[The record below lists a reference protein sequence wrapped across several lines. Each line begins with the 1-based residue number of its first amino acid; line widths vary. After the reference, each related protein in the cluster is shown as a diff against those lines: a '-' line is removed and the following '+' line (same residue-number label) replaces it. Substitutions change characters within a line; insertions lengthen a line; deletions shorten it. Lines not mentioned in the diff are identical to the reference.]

1 MNFMS
6 RRMFQAG
13 GGAIALGPYDILDK
27 KTGQITTVRPD
38 FINTPGFN
46 PYKILSDSSL
56 EKGPA
61 VQAILQ
67 QFKEKDAPQI
77 GPFQMGEDIG
87 TNIADLGFGVARAT
101 EPFIRGVSRAVGEI
115 TGIQGLK
122 NFGGKQKFS
131 PSIGLGGIDLFKP
144 TYESYVPTDEDRA
157 RGMLGLVKERDGS
170 ILDPI
175 TGAIDDL
182 TSEATDRSS
191 FDFRDEDM
199 RSKVSQADYDAMQTM
214 APTFDPYTD
223 PITPMLDELQQERID
238 LENRFAEE
246 DIQRPADIN
255 VDEITSLLNDIE
267 TPGFDLNKTEAD
279 SLLETTNK
287 FEGLSPDELKFE
299 LDKTK
304 LPGMDALDDQKA
316 QVAKQVKV
324 INQLEAAGIDP
335 DTYFNTARNPVSK
348 KLNEPGFFG
357 SDRFLNFI
365 RNVGAGL
372 AESGQMGPGLV
383 LGAAK
388 AAEERAARDIAKDER
403 EYEMEKLLAIEEK
416 KAEIAAAGGPETSL
430 KKLLRTNAQEMNAD
444 YNEVVSGSN
453 TLNTINRVKE
463 IVLNEDTS
471 SVKAFIGEIT
481 EKVGVFFDVNGKP
494 SKTGKKFEDLEPR
507 VRAKVLLNNIKQANI
522 REILGES
529 GKTISN
535 LDRQIID
542 ELVGSL
548 TLGTNP
554 IEVLETLSLT
564 ERSVLTNI
572 QAAQSRLQ
580 TNFTFAVEEGDYGL
594 SLIEN
599 NDSLIN
605 YIAALRKDPSTLPV
619 GKDYSNKYADV
630 TARRRKITLAEE

>member
-1 MNFMS
+1 MNFMN
-6 RRMFQAG
+6 RKMFQAG
-13 GGAIALGPYDILDK
+13 GSATALRPYQIRDKNTIVPETGQPIIYDI
-27 KTGQITTVRPD
+27 RPD

-61 VQAILQ
+61 VMTILQ
-67 QFKEKDAPQI
+67 QFKERDAPQI

-87 TNIADLGFGVARAT
+87 TNIADLGFNVARAT
-101 EPFIRGVSRAVGEI
+101 EPFIRGASRAVGEI

-144 TYESYVPTDEDRA
+144 TYESYVPSDEDRA
-157 RGMLGLVKERDGS
+157 RGMLGLVKERDGL
-170 ILDPI
+170 IPDPI

-182 TSEATDRSS
+182 TSAPTDRSS

-214 APTFDPYTD
+214 APSFDPSTD

-246 DIQRPADIN
+246 DIQRPADVN

-267 TPGFDLNKTEAD
+267 TPGFNLNKTEAD

-324 INQLEAAGIDP
+324 INQLESAGIDP

-357 SDRFLNFI
+357 SDRSLYFI

-388 AAEERAARDIAKDER
+388 AAEERAARDIAKDEADA
-403 EYEMEKLLAIEEK
+403 EMAKLVAIEEA
-416 KAEIAAAGGPETSL
+416 KAALKPGEQLKPKEKIDLAG
-430 KKLLRTNAQEMNAD
+430 QINAD
-444 YNEVVSGSN
+444 YNDVVSATNVLEVVA
-453 TLNTINRVKE
+453 RVE
-463 IVLNEDTS
+463 AIVLNQDTTGG
-471 SVKAFIGEIT
+471 KAIVQEFLT
-481 EKVGVFFDVNGKP
+481 KVGSVFNADGQPDPNGKGWDQLD
-494 SKTGKKFEDLEPR
+494 SRT
-507 VRAKVLLNNIKQANI
+507 RAKVLLNQITQKNI
-522 REILGES
+522 RDILGES

-535 LDRQIID
+535 LDRQIV
-542 ELVGSL
+542 ENLVGSL
-548 TLGTNP
+548 KIGKTDA
-554 IEVLETLSLT
+554 EVLEALNLT
-564 ERSVLTNI
+564 RQGINVNLENAV
-572 QAAQSRLQ
+572 SRLK
-580 TNFTFAVEEGDYGL
+580 TNYTGMKNYGDL
-594 SLIEN
+594 NLIGSPQIF
-599 NDSLIN
+599 DYIN
-605 YIAALRKDPSTLPV
+605 TGKLKDTI
-619 GKDYSNKYADV
+619 YSNQYASYSQPR
-630 TARRRKITLAEE
+630 TKITLAKE

>member
-1 MNFMS
+1 MN
-6 RRMFQAG
+6 RKMFQAG
-13 GGAIALGPYDILDK
+13 GGANALGPYDILDT

-67 QFKEKDAPQI
+67 QFKERDAPQI

-87 TNIADLGFGVARAT
+87 TNIADLGFNVARAT
-101 EPFIRGVSRAVGEI
+101 EPFIRGASRAVGEI

-170 ILDPI
+170 IFDPI

-182 TSEATDRSS
+182 TSAPTDRSS

-199 RSKVSQADYDAMQTM
+199 RSKVSGSDAYV
-214 APTFDPYTD
+214 PSEFDPYTD

-246 DIQRPADIN
+246 DIQRPADID

-304 LPGMDALDDQKA
+304 LPGMDSLDEQKT
-316 QVAKQVKV
+316 QVEKQVKV
-324 INQLEAAGIDP
+324 IKALESKGIDP

-388 AAEERAARDIAKDER
+388 AAEERAARDIAKDEADA
-403 EYEMEKLLAIEEK
+403 EMAKLVAIEEA
-416 KAEIAAAGGPETSL
+416 KAALKPGEQLKPKEKIDLAG
-430 KKLLRTNAQEMNAD
+430 QINAD
-444 YNEVVSGSN
+444 YNDVVSATNVLEVVA
-453 TLNTINRVKE
+453 RVE
-463 IVLNEDTS
+463 AIVLNQDTTGG
-471 SVKAFIGEIT
+471 KAIVQEFLT
-481 EKVGVFFDVNGKP
+481 KVGSVFNADGQPDPNGKGWDQLD
-494 SKTGKKFEDLEPR
+494 SRT
-507 VRAKVLLNNIKQANI
+507 RAKVLLNQITQKNI
-522 REILGES
+522 RDILGES

-535 LDRQIID
+535 LDRQIV
-542 ELVGSL
+542 ENLVGSL
-548 TLGTNP
+548 KIGKTDA
-554 IEVLETLSLT
+554 EVLEALNLT
-564 ERSVLTNI
+564 RQGINVNLENAV
-572 QAAQSRLQ
+572 SRLK
-580 TNFTFAVEEGDYGL
+580 TNYTGMKNYGDL
-594 SLIEN
+594 NLIGSPQIF
-599 NDSLIN
+599 DYIN
-605 YIAALRKDPSTLPV
+605 TGKLKDTI
-619 GKDYSNKYADV
+619 YSNQYASYSQPR
-630 TARRRKITLAEE
+630 TKITLAKE

>member
-1 MNFMS
+1 MNFMN
-6 RRMFQAG
+6 RKMFQAG
-13 GGAIALGPYDILDK
+13 GGATALGPYDILDK

-61 VQAILQ
+61 VMTILQ
-67 QFKEKDAPQI
+67 QFKERDAPQI

-87 TNIADLGFGVARAT
+87 TNIADLGFNVARAT
-101 EPFIRGVSRAVGEI
+101 EPFIRGASRAVGEI

-157 RGMLGLVKERDGS
+157 RAMLGLVKERDGS
-170 ILDPI
+170 IFDPI

-182 TSEATDRSS
+182 TSAPTDRSS

-199 RSKVSQADYDAMQTM
+199 GSKVSGSDAYVP
-214 APTFDPYTD
+214 AEFDPYTD
-223 PITPMLDELQQERID
+223 PITPMLDELQKERID

-279 SLLETTNK
+279 SLLEITNK

-304 LPGMDALDDQKA
+304 LPGMDSLDEQKT
-316 QVAKQVKV
+316 QVEKQVKV

-335 DTYFNTARNPVSK
+335 DTYFNTARNSVSK

-388 AAEERAARDIAKDER
+388 AAEERAARDIAKDEADA
-403 EYEMEKLLAIEEK
+403 EMAKLVAIEEA
-416 KAEIAAAGGPETSL
+416 KAALKPGEQLKPKEKIDLAG
-430 KKLLRTNAQEMNAD
+430 QINAD
-444 YNEVVSGSN
+444 YNDVVSATNVLEVVD
-453 TLNTINRVKE
+453 RVE
-463 IVLNEDTS
+463 AIVLNEDSTGG
-471 SVKAFIGEIT
+471 KAIVQEFLT
-481 EKVGVFFDVNGKP
+481 KVGSVFNADGQPDPNGKGWDQLD
-494 SKTGKKFEDLEPR
+494 SRT
-507 VRAKVLLNNIKQANI
+507 RAKVLLNQITQKNI
-522 REILGES
+522 RDILGES

-535 LDRQIID
+535 LDRQIV
-542 ELVGSL
+542 ENLVGSL
-548 TLGTNP
+548 KIGKTDA
-554 IEVLETLSLT
+554 EVLEALNLT
-564 ERSVLTNI
+564 RQGINVNLENAV
-572 QAAQSRLQ
+572 SRLK
-580 TNFTFAVEEGDYGL
+580 TNYTGMKNYGDL
-594 SLIEN
+594 NLIGSSQIFDYMN
-599 NDSLIN
+599 TGKL
-605 YIAALRKDPSTLPV
+605 KDTI
-619 GKDYSNKYADV
+619 YSNQYASYSQPR
-630 TARRRKITLAEE
+630 TKITLAKE

>member
-1 MNFMS
+1 MN
-6 RRMFQAG
+6 RKMFQAG
-13 GGAIALGPYDILDK
+13 GGANALGPYDILDT

-67 QFKEKDAPQI
+67 QFKERDAPQI

-101 EPFIRGVSRAVGEI
+101 EPYIRGVSRAVGEI

-170 ILDPI
+170 IFDPI

-182 TSEATDRSS
+182 TSAPTDRSS

-199 RSKVSQADYDAMQTM
+199 RSKVSGSDAYV
-214 APTFDPYTD
+214 PSEFNPYTD

-246 DIQRPADIN
+246 DIQRPADID

-267 TPGFDLNKTEAD
+267 APGFDLNKTEAD
-279 SLLETTNK
+279 SLLEITNK

-304 LPGMDALDDQKA
+304 LPGMDVLDNQKE

-388 AAEERAARDIAKDER
+388 AAEERAARDIAKDEADA
-403 EYEMEKLLAIEEK
+403 EMAKLVAIEKAKAALKPGEQLKPKEK
-416 KAEIAAAGGPETSL
+416 IDLAG
-430 KKLLRTNAQEMNAD
+430 QINAD
-444 YNEVVSGSN
+444 YNDVVSATNVLEVVD
-453 TLNTINRVKE
+453 RVE
-463 IVLNEDTS
+463 AIVLNEDTTGG
-471 SVKAFIGEIT
+471 KAIVQEFLT
-481 EKVGVFFDVNGKP
+481 KVGSVFNADGQPDPNGKGWDQLD
-494 SKTGKKFEDLEPR
+494 SRT
-507 VRAKVLLNNIKQANI
+507 RAKVLLNQITQKNI
-522 REILGES
+522 RDILGES

-535 LDRQIID
+535 LDRQIV
-542 ELVGSL
+542 ENLVGSL
-548 TLGTNP
+548 KIGKTDA
-554 IEVLETLSLT
+554 EVLEALNLT
-564 ERSVLTNI
+564 RQGINVNLENAV
-572 QAAQSRLQ
+572 SRLK
-580 TNFTFAVEEGDYGL
+580 TNYTGMKNYGDL
-594 SLIEN
+594 NLIGSPQIF
-599 NDSLIN
+599 DYIN
-605 YIAALRKDPSTLPV
+605 TGKLKDTI
-619 GKDYSNKYADV
+619 YSNQYASYSQPR
-630 TARRRKITLAEE
+630 TKITLAKE